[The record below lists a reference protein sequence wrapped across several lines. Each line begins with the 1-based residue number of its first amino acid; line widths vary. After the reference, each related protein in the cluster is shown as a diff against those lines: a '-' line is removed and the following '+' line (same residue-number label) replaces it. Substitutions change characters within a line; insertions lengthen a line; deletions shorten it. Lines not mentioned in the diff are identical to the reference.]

1 MNKGTYAMQIT
12 IDIKNLA
19 IDFLNRTQ
27 NKITLGDLDD
37 YLYGLHLDKFAAT
50 NDDYNNVYQAI
61 CDYIDSLNSSGC

>member
-1 MNKGTYAMQIT
+1 MQIT

-37 YLYGLHLDKFAAT
+37 YLYGLNLDKFAAT
-50 NDDYNNVYQAI
+50 NDDYNNVYYAI
-61 CDYIDSLNSSGC
+61 CECIDYMRLY